1 MAALAQNIFIMMS
14 LVEKMQK
21 KDPEQQNYRPDRRI
35 KISVLTFFK

>member
-1 MAALAQNIFIMMS
+1 MAALAQNILIMIS

-35 KISVLTFFK
+35 KKLVLTFLK